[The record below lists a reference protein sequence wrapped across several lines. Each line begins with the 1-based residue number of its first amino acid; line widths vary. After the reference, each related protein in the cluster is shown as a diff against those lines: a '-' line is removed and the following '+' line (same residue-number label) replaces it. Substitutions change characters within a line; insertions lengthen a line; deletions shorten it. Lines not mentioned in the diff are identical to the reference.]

1 MVLGKDILTNSLDA
15 AISSQRT
22 ALCAMFE
29 HTQMFSFA
37 CVSQARRMTGE
48 YLLGLFMPVMCVYCY
63 HMFQSSLVFSFSLPL
78 SVFFRAIILSA
89 F

>member
-48 YLLGLFMPVMCVYCY
+48 YLLGLFMPVMRVIVTICFKAVLC
-63 HMFQSSLVFSFSLPL
+63 L
-78 SVFFRAIILSA
+78 A
-89 F
+89 FLYL